1 MAVKVGPEIEQFVF
15 EVCSGPEQHAIQIL
29 APKGA
34 NWPFHQRMG
43 KGNVGDGFDFFH
55 FPVSAGWLAIG

>member
-34 NWPFHQRMG
+34 
-43 KGNVGDGFDFFH
+43 D
-55 FPVSAGWLAIG
+55 